1 MTISIGTLLLI
12 LALCMAIPILFFE
25 SDAFLFCKRL
35 YLKKKTEKN
44 RKKRKDRRAR
54 ELAQY
59 EKRDLR

>member
-35 YLKKKTEKN
+35 YLKKKL
-44 RKKRKDRRAR
+44 KKI
-54 ELAQY
+54 
-59 EKRDLR
+59 EKREKTDELES